1 MPSNKPRLSAAGGS
15 DELSRAHAQ
24 RLDAADALAA
34 FGTRYARPRNA
45 AGDQLLYLCGHSLG
59 LAPLRARA
67 LLLEELDDWER
78 LGVLGHEHARRPWTE
93 YSKQFSNT
101 LAQLTGAGVH
111 EVVAMNSLTVN
122 LHLMMTSFYRPAAG
136 RDCVLIEAG
145 AFPSDRYAVISQMQW
160 HGVDPRQA
168 LIEVAP
174 RPGEA
179 LLRSEDIEA
188 AIAAAGS
195 KLALVLWPGVQYLTG
210 QAFELSSIARAA
222 HRCGALAGFDLA
234 HSIGNVPLKMHDW
247 DADFAVWCSYKYL
260 NGGPGAIAG
269 AFVHERHGAPG
280 ARPRLCGWW
289 GNDPSTRFNMAPQFQ
304 AAAGADGWQLSNPPI
319 LACAPLLASLEDL
332 AAAGMPALRAKSV
345 ALTGY
350 LERALRQLC
359 GAQLQVLT
367 PADSL
372 QRGCQ
377 LSLRITGDAA
387 RFKRVYAAASER
399 GLVGDRREPD
409 VIRLAPVPLYN
420 TFNEVL
426 QAAETLAVALRE
438 QP

>member
-1 MPSNKPRLSAAGGS
+1 MKSVELQCAAGNS
-15 DELSRAHAQ
+15 EELSCAHAQ
-24 RLDAADALAA
+24 RLDEADPLAA
-34 FGTRYARPRNA
+34 FGKRYARPRSA
-45 AGDQLLYLCGHSLG
+45 AGDALLYLCGHSLG

-67 LLLEELDDWER
+67 LLQEEMDDWER
-78 LGVLGHEHARRPWTE
+78 LAVLGHEHARRPWIE
-93 YSKQFSNT
+93 YSKQFSDA
-101 LAQLTGAGVH
+101 LAQLTGAGRH
-111 EVVAMNSLTVN
+111 EVVAMNSLTAN
-122 LHLMMTSFYRPAAG
+122 LHLMMASFYRPADG
-136 RDCVLIEAG
+136 RDRILIEAG
-145 AFPSDRYAVISQMQW
+145 AFPSDRYAVISQLQW

-174 RPGEA
+174 RAGEA

-188 AIAAAGS
+188 AIAAAGAR
-195 KLALVLWPGVQYLTG
+195 LALVLWPGVQYLTG
-210 QAFELSSIARAA
+210 QAFELASIARAA

-234 HSIGNVPLKMHDW
+234 HSIGNVPLSVHDW

-269 AFVHERHGAPG
+269 AFVHERHSVPG

-289 GNDPSTRFNMAPQFQ
+289 GNEPATRFAMAPQFQ

-319 LACAPLLASLEDL
+319 FACAPLLASLEDL

-367 PADSL
+367 PTDPQL
-372 QRGCQ
+372 RGCQ
-377 LSLRITGDAA
+377 LSLRIAGNAA
-387 RFKRVYAAASER
+387 RCKRVFAAASQL
-399 GLVGDRREPD
+399 GLVGDWREPD

-420 TFNEVL
+420 SFFEVL
-426 QAAETLAVALRE
+426 RAAEVLAVALRE

>member
-1 MPSNKPRLSAAGGS
+1 MQSTGRSE
-15 DELSRAHAQ
+15 ELTQAHAQ
-24 RLDAADALAA
+24 RLDKSDPLAA
-34 FGTRYARPRNA
+34 WGARYARPRNA
-45 AGDQLLYLCGHSLG
+45 AGDALLYLCGHSLG
-59 LAPLRARA
+59 LAPLRARE
-67 LLLEELDDWER
+67 LVREEMDDWER
-78 LGVLGHEHARRPWTE
+78 LAVLGHEHARRPWIE
-93 YSKQFSNT
+93 YSQLFSEA
-101 LAQLTGAGVH
+101 LAQLTGAGAH

-122 LHLMMTSFYRPAAG
+122 LHLMMASFYRPATD
-136 RDCVLIEAG
+136 RNCILIEAG

-160 HGVDPRQA
+160 HGVDPAQA

-174 RPGEA
+174 RPGET

-188 AIAAAGS
+188 RIAAAGS

-210 QAFELSSIARAA
+210 QAFELAPIARAA

-234 HSIGNVPLKMHDW
+234 HSIGNVPHKMHDW

-269 AFVHERHGAPG
+269 AFVHERHTTPG
-280 ARPRLCGWW
+280 ARPRLVGWW
-289 GNDPSTRFNMAPQFQ
+289 GNEPGTRFAMAPHFQ

-332 AAAGMPALRAKSV
+332 MAAGMPALRTKSV

-367 PADSL
+367 PAEPQ

-377 LSLRITGDAA
+377 LSLRIAGDAA
-387 RFKRVYAAASER
+387 RFKRVYAAASDH

-420 TFNEVL
+420 SFTEALRAAEVL
-426 QAAETLAVALRE
+426 SMALHE

>member
-1 MPSNKPRLSAAGGS
+1 MKSAGMQTTAGS
-15 DELSRAHAQ
+15 SEELSLAHAQ
-24 RLDAADALAA
+24 RLDQADPLEAWGA
-34 FGTRYARPRNA
+34 RYARPRSA
-45 AGDQLLYLCGHSLG
+45 AGEQLLYLCGHSLG

-67 LLLEELDDWER
+67 LLLEEMDDWER
-78 LGVLGHEHARRPWTE
+78 LAVLGHEHARRPWTD
-93 YSKQFSNT
+93 YAQRFSSA
-101 LAQLTGAGVH
+101 LAQLAGAARH

-122 LHLMMTSFYRPAAG
+122 LHLMMASFYRPASG

-145 AFPSDRYAVISQMQW
+145 AFPSDRYAVISQLQW
-160 HGVDPRQA
+160 HGVDPAQA

-174 RPGEA
+174 RRGEA

-195 KLALVLWPGVQYLTG
+195 RLALVLWPGVQYLTG
-210 QAFELSSIARAA
+210 QVFELASIARAA

-269 AFVHERHGAPG
+269 AFVHERHSA
-280 ARPRLCGWW
+280 ADSRPRLCGWW
-289 GNDPSTRFNMAPQFQ
+289 GNESATRFAMAPQFQ
-304 AAAGADGWQLSNPPI
+304 SAAGADGWQLSNPPI

-332 AAAGMPALRAKSV
+332 VAAGMPALRAKSM

-350 LERALRQLC
+350 LEQVLRQFC

-367 PADSL
+367 PADPQ

-377 LSLRITGDAA
+377 LSVRITGDAA
-387 RFKRVYAAASER
+387 RCRRVFAAVSQH
-399 GLVGDRREPD
+399 GLIGDRREPD
-409 VIRLAPVPLYN
+409 IIRLAPVPLYN
-420 TFNEVL
+420 TFTEVWRAAEVL
-426 QAAETLAVALRE
+426 AMALRE